1 MKKEGDSNKRARG
14 DDDGTTTVV
23 VGPNDPPL
31 TLPNIQIRIRQLL
44 ESIPSK
50 NDTSTLSVDDLPAL
64 ENWCRTV
71 RGIVRNYNL
80 TLNFVA
86 IANYQWEPDR

>member
-44 ESIPSK
+44 DSIPTK
-50 NDTSTLSVDDLPAL
+50 DDTSTLSVDDLPNL